1 MDKKLIS
8 YIEKGFCPKICWWR
22 KFIKLMKTEK
32 KYTFENLI
40 DVLSNTV
47 ITTEQLQE
55 LRRKGF
61 QVGK

>member
-1 MDKKLIS
+1 MNKKLIS
-8 YIEKGFCPKICWWR
+8 YIGKESYSKIHWWR
-22 KFIKLMKTEK
+22 KFIKLMKVEK
-32 KYTFENLI
+32 KYTFKNLI

-61 QVGK
+61 QIGK

>member
-8 YIEKGFCPKICWWR
+8 YIEKGFCFKIHWWR
-22 KFIKLMKTEK
+22 KFIKSMKVEK

-40 DVLSNTV
+40 DVLSNSV

>member
-1 MDKKLIS
+1 MNKKLIS
-8 YIEKGFCPKICWWR
+8 YIGKESYPKINWWR
-22 KFIKLMKTEK
+22 KFIKLMKAEK

-55 LRRKGF
+55 LRRQGF

>member
-8 YIEKGFCPKICWWR
+8 YIEKGFCFKIHWWK
-22 KFIKLMKTEK
+22 KFIRLMKCEK
-32 KYTFENLI
+32 KYTIENLI